1 MQKGEEEMQAL
12 ILVRYG
18 EIALKG
24 KNRSYFEKALFN
36 NLKRALINFEA
47 RVIRRH
53 GRFFVSGPAAVEEKM
68 IKRLSKVF
76 GVVSV
81 SSVRTTPLE
90 MKAIEKAALE
100 IAAGRSVQQRSF
112 KVETRRANKQFPL
125 ISPEINRIIGA
136 AVLKENPHFK
146 VDLHNPSFRIFIE
159 IGPKEA
165 FIFHDQVYGPG
176 GLPVGVTG
184 QALLLLSGGIDSPVA
199 GWMALKRGLSLEAIH
214 YHSYPYTSMRSR
226 EKVIDL
232 CKQLTASGIRLP
244 LHLVSVTEIQ
254 KEIREHCP
262 PELGIILLR
271 RMMLRLAEE
280 LSRNRSLQ
288 ALVTGESLGQVASQT
303 LESISV
309 ISEVTPMLILRPL
322 LGMDKHEIVDRA
334 AQIDTYEISIRPY
347 EDCCTLFVPQRPA
360 TKPKLNRVVEAEA
373 ALDTEKLI
381 AAALDTA
388 ELQIIEP

>member
-1 MQKGEEEMQAL
+1 MAAL

-36 NLKRALINFEA
+36 NLKSALRNFEA
-47 RVIRRH
+47 RVIRKH
-53 GRFFVSGPAAVEEKM
+53 GRFFVSGPAAAEDKM
-68 IKRLSKVF
+68 IDRLRKVF

-90 MKAIEKAALE
+90 IGAIEKTALE
-100 IAAGRSVQQRSF
+100 IAADRSSPEHSF

-125 ISPEINRIIGA
+125 TSPEINRLIGA
-136 AVLKENPHFK
+136 AVLKKNPHLK
-146 VDLHNPSFRIFIE
+146 VDLHDPSFRIAIE
-159 IGPKEA
+159 IGPEAA
-165 FIFHDQVYGPG
+165 FIFQDRVAGPG

-184 QALLLLSGGIDSPVA
+184 RALLLLSGGIDSPVA

-214 YHSYPYTSMRSR
+214 YHSYPYTSLRSR

-232 CKQLTASGIRLP
+232 CRQLTASGIRLP

-254 KEIREHCP
+254 REIREHCP

-360 TKPKLNRVVEAEA
+360 TRPKLQRVLEAEA
-373 ALDTEKLI
+373 ALDTAKLVT
-381 AAALDTA
+381 AALEAA
-388 ELQIIEP
+388 ELQIMES